1 MAQTVLIVDDEP
13 QLLRLLVRIFER
25 EGFEVLSA
33 ETADDAIELFD
44 RHAERIDGLV
54 LDVVIPPKGAVPVLE
69 SVRPRRPDVALMLVS
84 GEQLEDEL
92 KDMLEELGGVFM
104 RKPFPPKTLLAR
116 FKEMLGA
123 GD

>member
-33 ETADDAIELFD
+33 ETADDAIEIFD

-69 SVRPRRPDVALMLVS
+69 SVRPRRPDVPLMLVS

-92 KDMLEELGGVFM
+92 QDMLDEQGGVFM
-104 RKPFPPKTLLAR
+104 RKPFPPKMLLAR
-116 FKEMLGA
+116 VKEMLGA